1 MVNRGDLT
9 ESRFVRRATGRA
21 LRADPKCRRSDGQTA
36 RNRRFGAHRPA
47 IWRGNRPPHSF
58 LEGVAENL
66 GQPCEPVKPK
76 IDIISWFVDKC
87 DDGSTINPTR

>member
-21 LRADPKCRRSDGQTA
+21 LRLTQSAAGRTAKRPETDDSVLIDPRSGGATA
-36 RNRRFGAHRPA
+36 
-47 IWRGNRPPHSF
+47 PHSF